1 MFKFKIST
9 LKRQR
14 QKSQVYVIKEAIY
27 LELSMLEGHQQQNVT
42 YFIPMSFI
50 NLPTA
55 YKCMRIIF
63 CLPQDSH
70 WSTST
75 TPFEIATLSTHLE
88 SKTTLPLMSLLNL
101 ITSTSYALNKL
112 AYSNSNKTMTFYL
125 GILSSGFHT
134 LLK

>member
-1 MFKFKIST
+1 MDHNAHIHNIHGQPTSNAHPKFI
-9 LKRQR
+9 L
-14 QKSQVYVIKEAIY
+14 
-27 LELSMLEGHQQQNVT
+27 
-42 YFIPMSFI
+42 
-50 NLPTA
+50 
-55 YKCMRIIF
+55 

-70 WSTST
+70 WSISA

-88 SKTTLPLMSLLNL
+88 SKTTLPLMSLFNL
-101 ITSTSYALNKL
+101 ITSTSYALKNL